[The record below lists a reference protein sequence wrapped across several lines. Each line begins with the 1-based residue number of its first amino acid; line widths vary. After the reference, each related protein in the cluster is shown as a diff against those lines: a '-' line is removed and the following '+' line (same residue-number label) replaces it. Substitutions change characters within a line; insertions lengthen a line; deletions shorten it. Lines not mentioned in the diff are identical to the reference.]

1 MLNIRSLTD
10 QSCFFPS
17 SSPLRIDKLQSR
29 LSSTQTAIALATKE
43 LSLPTGAPTPST
55 FERHLQRSTSDRL
68 ARLQSERQHLLAGLS
83 AKEDAYSVA
92 SAAATAASRRIEE
105 KLVAMEKGREKDR
118 ERMESLD
125 KLVRDLAE
133 GLEREKER
141 ERAERED
148 ERNEFKMAMLE
159 E

>member
-1 MLNIRSLTD
+1 
-10 QSCFFPS
+10 
-17 SSPLRIDKLQSR
+17 
-29 LSSTQTAIALATKE
+29 
-43 LSLPTGAPTPST
+43 
-55 FERHLQRSTSDRL
+55 
-68 ARLQSERQHLLAGLS
+68 
-83 AKEDAYSVA
+83 
-92 SAAATAASRRIEE
+92 
-105 KLVAMEKGREKDR
+105 VAMEKGREKDR